1 MLLIIISILYKT
13 KLPFILVFNKIDV
26 ISHDFAVKWMTDY
39 EAFEIALR
47 EETSYMGSLVKSMS
61 LALEEFYEHLKV
73 IFYLILYLEEEK
85 SIK

>member
-1 MLLIIISILYKT
+1 LLLIIISILYKT

>member
-1 MLLIIISILYKT
+1 M
-13 KLPFILVFNKIDV
+13 FNKIDV